1 LYKMAEANNQV
12 NLAALNQ
19 QMKNN
24 PKAGAAKQ
32 VVYLDP
38 VIAYD
43 KITCNNV
50 INDAKTN
57 WKPFFHANPSKSAAI
72 VSEDDPQFY
81 CRLEFKE
88 QVELT
93 SVVLS
98 AAKRPVV
105 DGMQVHAPKEI
116 WFIANNIGD
125 LDFDTLNDNS
135 DLSDNKQRKKFG
147 FSVPKPEEFYDHEEV
162 EIKLPAGRFKGI
174 TNIVVFFKKNAG
186 GHTEEDDSV
195 TFLNNMRFVGKPSG
209 NKDISAWEPCKS

>member
-32 VVYLDP
+32 VVFLDP
-38 VIAYD
+38 VINYD
-43 KITCNNV
+43 SITCANV
-50 INDAKTN
+50 TNPSNTN

-72 VSEDDPQFY
+72 VSEDDPQF
-81 CRLEFKE
+81 CVKIEFKD

-93 SVVLS
+93 RVVLS
-98 AAKRPVV
+98 AKNKPAL
-105 DGMQVHAPKEI
+105 DDQVHAPKEI

-125 LDFDTLNDNS
+125 LDFDTLNENS
-135 DLSDNKQRKKFG
+135 DLDDNKQRNKFG

-162 EIKLPAGRFKGI
+162 EIKLPAGRFKGV
-174 TNIVVFFKKNAG
+174 TNMVVFFKMNAACHVDG
-186 GHTEEDDSV
+186 DDSV